1 MGADVGDQTKAIE
14 ILKAL
19 PDEAKGY
26 LSHHIRNS
34 VQNVVSAVYMKDE
47 EAFNEAVSHII
58 TDLERIGA

>member
-34 VQNVVSAVYMKDE
+34 VQNVVSAVYMKDD
-47 EAFNEAVSHII
+47 EAFHEAVAHII
-58 TDLERIGA
+58 IDLERIGV